1 MELPPP
7 LEEVDSPK
15 APKASPLALAES
27 KSAGWLPTIRPLSGV
42 SALRS
47 HAQTMYFSTPK
58 QGMTTPS
65 PAGTEG
71 WVFTDGWGGTPSRLQ
86 ASSLK
91 PDMASTGPALLRKSK
106 SDSALHGL
114 SPKASSENVR
124 AGGTMFGLT
133 RAHRSGAV
141 VAGRTE
147 FVDQGKLVKDI
158 DKLTTALGEVK
169 TMFEGFDPRR
179 SPKKKPTFSDLLA
192 GGKAQK
198 EGAEGDA
205 DNDGDEALREAQER
219 LAERLQAY
227 KFCRRIEP
235 ELPPLAPLA
244 SSGLAPRKPSQTLVV
259 RNTTPEAIRIW
270 LPANR
275 KERIAAFAEER
286 SYRRR
291 LYQTQRERMVEE
303 AADSL
308 KEELVRKEEQAKQTV
323 ESRKLQAKLKSE
335 SRDFPA
341 AKWFTLIWAAG
352 FLRQIQ
358 QDQKQR
364 KVPVLER
371 VEYLRE
377 NSDNLLVKRSR
388 LTAGQMKEAL
398 RMETV
403 VQSPAVSR
411 LFTSYVAS
419 MKMKRNI
426 TKAKAN
432 AKKVYQALRSWQ
444 VAGRVIFALK
454 NVAFQARKIQ
464 RFWRACSARL
474 REQREKVAQRWEKL
488 ERHELTQE
496 LSKWER
502 PAGQRNSNACLTL
515 EDKIAME
522 LTPKA
527 VRLTFVENELRARRY
542 FLLPAIAN
550 WEQECIRWN
559 EEYAARL
566 ETKRAYQ
573 ALGQEEGF
581 MEKPEHAFSFPPSR
595 PMHLPP
601 AHPLGEAARGAIC
614 SLGCPGRKGDE
625 EILDMWR
632 RCRQDPTGWKK
643 VPRTGMKDFV
653 IKKTKTDR
661 SQAEEKILSLD
672 ELLEND
678 KAALFVTRSAHAQ
691 STFAEDK
698 DFGEVASRR
707 QRANH
712 AQFRFPAEAM
722 CYDCDGVSY
731 TDGQSKISLTVYT
744 PEQQARLGLHSNLPE
759 SSCLLHGAGVDESGK
774 PKAAAPVAAP
784 VGVPKVG
791 AIGPAWTRGEIEKPA
806 GTKDM
811 GGWTAGMGMF
821 LDDEDIKAAV
831 ELTKDFAGGDKDSLS
846 EEEFARWFRELLKE
860 SVTGRIQKVARTPP
874 ALLSVTVKSMAGTE
888 KVVEVPRD
896 SDVSTLAEAAAA
908 AMDLPYAQTR
918 ISVNGQV
925 LPDRT
930 LLSSLELELSSDP
943 EVIAVVMNKL
953 KVRRHVYKARG
964 GAPPH
969 RGYHLVAT
977 DEIDLAPN
985 AKISE
990 QLEVLVPPDGIS
1002 RRTPDNYKLKAFQ
1015 ASPNE
1020 QAPRKWE
1027 GGMNEVEPDL
1037 SLTAEELFGTLQ
1049 NVDLA
1054 VMVPMEGFD

>member
-1 MELPPP
+1 MRRHKIECILKQRETIRTAPLVDADGCYLANSRLKAIRDAVLAMEGPPP

-15 APKASPLALAES
+15 APKASPLVLAES

-58 QGMTTPS
+58 QGVTTPS

-198 EGAEGDA
+198 EGAEGDP
-205 DNDGDEALREAQER
+205 DDGDEALREAQER

-275 KERIAAFAEER
+275 KERIAACAEER

-308 KEELVRKEEQAKQTV
+308 KEELDRKEEQAKQAV

-388 LTAGQMKEAL
+388 LTAGQMKEAM

-464 RFWRACSARL
+464 RFWRACSARI
-474 REQREKVAQRWEKL
+474 REQREKIAQRWEKL

-502 PAGQRNSNACLTL
+502 PAGQRNSNVCLTL

-550 WEQECIRWN
+550 WEQECVKWN

-601 AHPLGEAARGAIC
+601 AHPLGEATRGAIC

-678 KAALFVTRSAHAQ
+678 K
-691 STFAEDK
+691 DK
-698 DFGEVASRR
+698 DFGDA
-707 QRANH
+707 
-712 AQFRFPAEAM
+712 PDAEAR
-722 CYDCDGVSY
+722 SY
-731 TDGQSKISLTVYT
+731 
-744 PEQQARLGLHSNLPE
+744 
-759 SSCLLHGAGVDESGK
+759 GVD
-774 PKAAAPVAAP
+774 
-784 VGVPKVG
+784 
-791 AIGPAWTRGEIEKPA
+791 
-806 GTKDM
+806 
-811 GGWTAGMGMF
+811 
-821 LDDEDIKAAV
+821 
-831 ELTKDFAGGDKDSLS
+831 DSLMPGGQPPS
-846 EEEFARWFRELLKE
+846 ESE
-860 SVTGRIQKVARTPP
+860 PCP
-874 ALLSVTVKSMAGTE
+874 
-888 KVVEVPRD
+888 
-896 SDVSTLAEAAAA
+896 VS
-908 AMDLPYAQTR
+908 LPC
-918 ISVNGQV
+918 
-925 LPDRT
+925 
-930 LLSSLELELSSDP
+930 
-943 EVIAVVMNKL
+943 
-953 KVRRHVYKARG
+953 
-964 GAPPH
+964 
-969 RGYHLVAT
+969 
-977 DEIDLAPN
+977 
-985 AKISE
+985 
-990 QLEVLVPPDGIS
+990 
-1002 RRTPDNYKLKAFQ
+1002 
-1015 ASPNE
+1015 
-1020 QAPRKWE
+1020 
-1027 GGMNEVEPDL
+1027 
-1037 SLTAEELFGTLQ
+1037 
-1049 NVDLA
+1049 
-1054 VMVPMEGFD
+1054 